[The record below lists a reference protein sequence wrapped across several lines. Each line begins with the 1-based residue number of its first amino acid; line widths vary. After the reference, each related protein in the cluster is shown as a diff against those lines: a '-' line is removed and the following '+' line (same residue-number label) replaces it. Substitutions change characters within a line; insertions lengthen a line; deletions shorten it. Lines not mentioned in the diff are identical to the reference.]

1 MAAVGGSALL
11 VFGMLTLGVLLALR
25 SLPSHE
31 TAITGVVLTA
41 DTDPRKQMPVPDVR
55 IKAVSGES
63 STEGKSDASGLFRL
77 NMRPG
82 VKKGATID
90 LTLNHRDYKS
100 LQVTVAAGD
109 ELLVERMTPIE
120 SEVVLKPA
128 ARETIVSDLRIR
140 YTIKVGST
148 VDVGPVVKTFQA
160 VNEGNVPCNGG
171 PTCSPDGK
179 WRAGTGSLVLEAP
192 ESSQFREVRVS
203 CIAGPCPF
211 TKIESDQRDTSGRKL
226 RVSARTWSDTATFLV
241 EADIVHTVI
250 SDMVRQS
257 YPVIFGRGMS
267 FTLPGTA
274 GGPSIEADLN
284 GSYIVFPL
292 GPDLILSWA
301 DCALTVNA
309 DESKLYSC
317 ELKPGFRFQ

>member
-1 MAAVGGSALL
+1 MIPKVTVRHVAAVGGSAIL

-25 SLPSHE
+25 TLPSHE
-31 TAITGVVLTA
+31 TAIVGAVLTA
-41 DTDPRKQMPVPDVR
+41 DADPRKQMPVPDVR
-55 IKAVSGES
+55 ITAVSGES

-77 NMRPG
+77 SLRPG
-82 VKKGATID
+82 VKKGAPIN
-90 LTLNHRDYKS
+90 LTLNHRDYKP
-100 LQVTVAAGD
+100 LEATATAGD
-109 ELLVERMTPIE
+109 ELLVERMTPVE
-120 SEVVLKPA
+120 SEVVLKAGGPGN
-128 ARETIVSDLRIR
+128 EVSDLRIR
-140 YTIKVGST
+140 YTVKVGST

-160 VNEGNVPCNGG
+160 VNNGNVPCNGG

-179 WRAGTGSLVLEAP
+179 WRAGTGSLLLEAP

-211 TKIESDQRDTSGRKL
+211 TKIESDQRDTNGRKL

-267 FTLPGTA
+267 FHAA
-274 GGPSIEADLN
+274 GNRGAAP
-284 GSYIVFPL
+284 V
-292 GPDLILSWA
+292 
-301 DCALTVNA
+301 
-309 DESKLYSC
+309 
-317 ELKPGFRFQ
+317 